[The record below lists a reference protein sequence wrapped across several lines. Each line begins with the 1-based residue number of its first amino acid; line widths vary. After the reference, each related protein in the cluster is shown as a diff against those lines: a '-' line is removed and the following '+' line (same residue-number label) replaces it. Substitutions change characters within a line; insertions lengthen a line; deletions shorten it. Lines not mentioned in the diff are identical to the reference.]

1 MDQNQYTYS
10 KNTKAYKEMALRA
23 IGSAL
28 NNTINDWITLFGDSE
43 EDVHAFQGR

>member
-1 MDQNQYTYS
+1 MDRNQYTLS
-10 KNTKAYKEMALRA
+10 KNTKAYKEKALTV